1 MKNTSRILGFAA
13 LLSFAFLLAA
23 CASGASSS
31 SPGGFSSGG
40 NGSTGTQA
48 SNNST
53 QLVVDSGPFELN
65 NAGVADEDVP
75 FITVTVCVPGTAT
88 CQNIDHVEVDTGSE
102 GLRLVAPALSLS
114 LPQ

>member
-23 CASGASSS
+23 CGSGGSSS

-40 NGSTGTQA
+40 GTTGAQA

-53 QLVVDSGPFELN
+53 QLVVDSGPLELN
-65 NAGVADEDVP
+65 NAGIADEDVP
-75 FITVTVCVPGTAT
+75 FITVTVCVPGTTT
-88 CQNIDHVEVDTGSE
+88 CQNIDHVEVDTG
-102 GLRLVAPALSLS
+102 RKD
-114 LPQ
+114 